1 MDDLLNYSCIDFKK
15 LLILRAKKVNI
26 SDQECYLLL
35 LIMTMNEIDM
45 KPITP
50 STIRQLCSWPLSKID
65 EVLISLVDKHYVQRM
80 KGTLDLKP
88 LYHLLLDS
96 PIKEDTKDIDL
107 ISVFEN
113 TFGRSLNQMEL
124 EIIQSYKTTGY
135 DDQMILDA
143 LNEAVKSGVMNF
155 RYIEKILD
163 NWSKQGVKRRFAS
176 KPVSSKEEV
185 DKNIK
190 GYQWWLN
197 EK

>member
-1 MDDLLNYSCIDFKK
+1 MDDLLNYRCIDFKK
-15 LLILRAKKVNI
+15 LLILKAKKVNI

-35 LIMTMNEIDM
+35 LIMTMNEIGM

-65 EVLISLVDKHYVQRM
+65 DVLISLVDKHYVQRM

-88 LYHLLLDS
+88 LYHLLLDN
-96 PIKEDTKDIDL
+96 PIKEETKDIDL
-107 ISVFEN
+107 IAVFEN

-124 EIIQSYKTTGY
+124 EIIQSYKTAGY

-176 KPVSSKEEV
+176 TPISPKEDV

-190 GYQWWLN
+190 DYQWWLN